1 MDWFKKH
8 FDRVILAALGLL
20 VLVFA
25 GIIIMQAT
33 SFGEIFE
40 SRNSAKRPNNTVP
53 PPATDLLK
61 ERAALIE
68 KPTEW
73 GPHKGSLF
81 VSEPYLV
88 KVDGNL
94 DNKPVNPLEP
104 GQPPLHPP
112 IPNDW
117 LIKYNLDYADANLLN
132 ADPDGD
138 KFSNLEE
145 YNGKTDPTAAASK
158 PGYITKLRLAEFIKV
173 PFRLKFSGTP
183 DDGQTFSINTLDLR
197 QPTSFLPMGAA
208 IPKTPYKIVNYEK
221 KTEMKNDIE
230 IDVSELTVENQET
243 GQKIVLVFDKPV
255 NDPTVFARFKYLWD
269 GSEFKV
275 KKNESFSVKPD
286 ANVKYK
292 LIDISDTEAVIESPQ
307 GDKIQVPKG

>member
-1 MDWFKKH
+1 MDWLKNN
-8 FDRVILAALGLL
+8 FDRVVLAVLGLL

-25 GIIIMQAT
+25 GIIIMQVL
-33 SFGEIFE
+33 SFGDIFT
-40 SRNSAKRPNNTVP
+40 SRKSAKRPNNNVP

-61 ERAALIE
+61 ERASLIS
-68 KPTEW
+68 KPDEW

-81 VSEPYLV
+81 ISDPYLI
-88 KVDGNL
+88 KDGGA
-94 DNKPVNPLEP
+94 PVNPLEQ

-117 LIKYNLDYADANLLN
+117 LVKYNLDYADPNLLN

-145 YNGKTDPTAAASK
+145 FTGKTDPTSSTAK
-158 PGYITKLRLAEFIKV
+158 PGYITKLRFEEFIKV
-173 PFRLKFSGTP
+173 PFRLKFSGSP

-197 QPTSFLPMGAA
+197 QPTSFLPLGAM
-208 IPKTPYKIVNYEK
+208 IPKTQYKIVNYEK
-221 KTEMKNDIE
+221 KSVLKNEIE
-230 IDVSELTVENQET
+230 IDVSELVVENQNT
-243 GQKIVLVFDKPV
+243 GQKIVLVYDQPV
-255 NDPTVFARFKYLWD
+255 NDPTVFAKFKYLWD

-275 KKNESFSVKPD
+275 RKGDSFSVKPD
-286 ANVKYK
+286 DSIKYK

-307 GDKIQVPKG
+307 GDKLVVPKGNS

>member
-25 GIIIMQAT
+25 GIIVTQIL
-33 SFGEIFE
+33 SFSEIFE
-40 SRNSAKRPNNTVP
+40 TRNSAKRPNNTVP
-53 PPATDLLK
+53 PPATALLK
-61 ERAALIE
+61 ERAALVE
-68 KPTEW
+68 KPDEW

-81 VSEPYLV
+81 VSEPYLI
-88 KVDGNL
+88 KDDGA
-94 DNKPVNPLEP
+94 PVNPLEP
-104 GQPPLHPP
+104 GQPDLHPP
-112 IPNDW
+112 IKNDW
-117 LIKYNLDYADANLLN
+117 LVKYNLDYADPNLLN

-145 YNGKTDPTAAASK
+145 YNGKTDPTAVSSK
-158 PGYITKLRLAEFIKV
+158 PGYITKLRLKEFIKT

-197 QPTSFLPMGAA
+197 QPTSFLAKGEM
-208 IPKTPYKIVNYEK
+208 IPKTPYKIIGYEK
-221 KTEMKNDIE
+221 KSEMKNEIE
-230 IDVSELTVENQET
+230 IDISELTVENQET
-243 GQKIVLVFDKPV
+243 GQKIVLVYDKPV
-255 NDPTVFARFKYLWD
+255 NDPTVFALFKYLWD

-275 KKNESFSVKPD
+275 KKNDSFSVKPD
-286 ANVKYK
+286 DTVKYK
-292 LIDISDTEAVIESPQ
+292 LIDISDAEAVIESPQ